1 MRLGIEIGGTKLQFG
16 VGAGEGASPLEIV
29 RRDVRIADGARGILD
44 QIVSVAKPLIA
55 KHAIRGVGIGFGGPY
70 DAGTRRVVKSHQ
82 VGGWDNF
89 PLAEWCE
96 VELGLPTRIG
106 NDCDCA
112 ALAEALDG
120 AGKGSGSVFY
130 VTVGTG
136 IGGGLVVGGRLHG
149 AGRPAVAEIGHMRP
163 GLACRDAGQTVESL
177 ASGPALAQRAAQ
189 RIAEILAPGR
199 SDQGDDPRN
208 EAAWRLAAT
217 EIQTAFPQG
226 ATARELGPFLVSG
239 NVVAREVIDDALRV
253 LGWAI
258 AQVITIVA
266 PQVIV
271 VGGGV
276 ALLGDDL
283 FHQPLR
289 RHVDA
294 YVFAPLR
301 GSYQILPPALGESVV
316 VQGAL
321 RLWDAASG

>member
-1 MRLGIEIGGTKLQFG
+1 MTQARAAWSRVTRSAGGTIFRWPT
-16 VGAGEGASPLEIV
+16 GA
-29 RRDVRIADGARGILD
+29 
-44 QIVSVAKPLIA
+44 
-55 KHAIRGVGIGFGGPY
+55 
-70 DAGTRRVVKSHQ
+70 
-82 VGGWDNF
+82 
-89 PLAEWCE
+89 
-96 VELGLPTRIG
+96 TRIG

-120 AGKGSGSVFY
+120 AGRGSGSVFY

-149 AGRPAVAEIGHMRP
+149 AGRPAVAEIGHLRP
-163 GLACRDAGQTVESL
+163 GLECRDAEQTVESL
-177 ASGPALAQRAAQ
+177 ASGPALAHRARQRIKEILAPIRTDRRGDGGDSGDSGGDSGNADESAERRAA
-189 RIAEILAPGR
+189 AEILA
-199 SDQGDDPRN
+199 
-208 EAAWRLAAT
+208 
-217 EIQTAFPQG
+217 AFPQG
-226 ATARELGPFLVSG
+226 ATARELGPFVAAG
-239 NVVAREVIDDALRV
+239 NVVAWEVIDEALRA

-276 ALLGDDL
+276 ALLGDRL

-294 YVFAPLR
+294 YVFPPLR

-321 RLWDAASG
+321 RLWDAADSSK